1 MRMYGIPLTGS
12 LIVQAN
18 SPSEAFEV
26 AKNWSAIVLEDSI
39 TADAIPIPTNIE
51 IAILIPQNSSI
62 KDVTDEV
69 IKMKQEAEAK

>member
-12 LIVQAN
+12 LIVQAK

-39 TADAIPIPTNIE
+39 TANAIPIPANIE
-51 IAILIPQNSSI
+51 IVIFVPQNSSI

-69 IKMKQEAEAK
+69 RKMREEAEAQ